1 MLNQFLDPHTRYA
14 RRMARIARWDRP
26 IDGALSRVRA
36 WINMIF
42 VDHAIFRFIY
52 LNHHRV
58 TPKLWRAAQPAPHDI
73 RWFARQGVRTVV
85 YLRGGREHGS
95 WPLEREACQAAGLT
109 LTEFTARSREAPDKE
124 TLLRAADFFDRLEY
138 PALIHCKSGAD
149 RAGFVAAL
157 YLIVHEKRSASEAL
171 DQLHW
176 RYGHIRSSKTGVLD
190 SFFERYRDEGEA
202 KGMDFR
208 TWVETVYDPVALQQ
222 QARSRFWSSLLVDRI
237 LRRE

>member
-1 MLNQFLDPHTRYA
+1 
-14 RRMARIARWDRP
+14 MARIARWDRP
-26 IDGALSRVRA
+26 IDGVAARIRA

-42 VDHAIFRFIY
+42 VDHAIFRFVY

-58 TPKLWRAAQPAPHDI
+58 TPQLWRAAQPAPHDI

-124 TLLRAADFFDRLEY
+124 TLLQAATFFQKLEY
-138 PALIHCKSGAD
+138 PVLIHCKSGAD

-157 YLIVHEKRSASEAL
+157 YLLVHEKRPASEAL
-171 DQLHW
+171 KQLDW
-176 RYGHIRSSKTGVLD
+176 RYGHFRSSKTGVLD
-190 SFFERYRDEGEA
+190 RFFESYRDEGEA
-202 KGMDFR
+202 KGLDFR
-208 TWVETVYDPVALQQ
+208 TWVETVYDPAALQKE
-222 QARSRFWSSLLVDRI
+222 ARSRFWSSLLVDRI